1 VQIQILIPPLPP
13 WEKTNCSSGP
23 RGPPSIIAR
32 LSARL
37 CAVCHL
43 SVTRH
48 WQIGHRQRILT
59 TNEQLRAPPAATL
72 ALSRRAAGSRPTTAA
87 SVDAGRARAAE
98 RARERHRP
106 GGPRTRRNAD
116 RTRSTPNRRPSRRA
130 HARRDARSI
139 RAWRPRPSR
148 EFGPGGLT
156 CGSTDYT
163 YTNTVIRTNTRSVS
177 GGVLGT
183 RFCLNARPFT
193 AYPVTVVPLVAR
205 SLSSNSELRSL
216 REAGGCA
223 CGGKPVHALVVAV
236 HLTPRGGL
244 ASPCHPRQPRDSLA
258 SLGLDV

>member
-106 GGPRTRRNAD
+106 GGPRTRRDAD

-193 AYPVTVVPLVAR
+193 AYPVTVVPLV
-205 SLSSNSELRSL
+205 SLALVQLRSL

-258 SLGLDV
+258 SLGLDHV

>member
-1 VQIQILIPPLPP
+1 
-13 WEKTNCSSGP
+13 
-23 RGPPSIIAR
+23 
-32 LSARL
+32 
-37 CAVCHL
+37 VCHL
-43 SVTRH
+43 PVTRH
-48 WQIGHRQRILT
+48 RQIGHRQRILT
-59 TNEQLRAPPAATL
+59 TNERLRAPPAATL

-98 RARERHRP
+98 RARDVASATVPAGHAHGGTPTGP
-106 GGPRTRRNAD
+106 G
-116 RTRSTPNRRPSRRA
+116 
-130 HARRDARSI
+130 ARRIGDRHAAPTRDATRVLYA
-139 RAWRPRPSR
+139 RGA
-148 EFGPGGLT
+148 GGLVRRVSSDRGGT
-156 CGSTDYT
+156 NLWLYTDYT

-193 AYPVTVVPLVAR
+193 AYPVTVVPLV
-205 SLSSNSELRSL
+205 SLALVQLRSL

>member
-1 VQIQILIPPLPP
+1 MQIQILIPPLPP

-106 GGPRTRRNAD
+106 GGPRTHGG
-116 RTRSTPNRRPSRRA
+116 TPTGPG
-130 HARRDARSI
+130 ARRIGDRHAAPTRDA
-139 RAWRPRPSR
+139 
-148 EFGPGGLT
+148 
-156 CGSTDYT
+156 
-163 YTNTVIRTNTRSVS
+163 TR
-177 GGVLGT
+177 VLY
-183 RFCLNARPFT
+183 A
-193 AYPVTVVPLVAR
+193 
-205 SLSSNSELRSL
+205 
-216 REAGGCA
+216 
-223 CGGKPVHALVVAV
+223 
-236 HLTPRGGL
+236 RGGL
-244 ASPCHPRQPRDSLA
+244 VRRVSSDRGD
-258 SLGLDV
+258 

>member
-1 VQIQILIPPLPP
+1 MQIQILIPPLPP

-72 ALSRRAAGSRPTTAA
+72 ALYSRRAAGSRPATTAA

-106 GGPRTRRNAD
+106 RRATHTAGRRPDPEHAESATVTPRPRETRRAFY
-116 RTRSTPNRRPSRRA
+116 TRVAAS
-130 HARRDARSI
+130 
-139 RAWRPRPSR
+139 
-148 EFGPGGLT
+148 
-156 CGSTDYT
+156 
-163 YTNTVIRTNTRSVS
+163 SV
-177 GGVLGT
+177 
-183 RFCLNARPFT
+183 A
-193 AYPVTVVPLVAR
+193 
-205 SLSSNSELRSL
+205 
-216 REAGGCA
+216 
-223 CGGKPVHALVVAV
+223 
-236 HLTPRGGL
+236 
-244 ASPCHPRQPRDSLA
+244 
-258 SLGLDV
+258 

>member
-1 VQIQILIPPLPP
+1 MQIQILIPPLPP

-43 SVTRH
+43 PVTRH
-48 WQIGHRQRILT
+48 RQIGHRQRILT
-59 TNEQLRAPPAATL
+59 TNERLRAPPAATL

-106 GGPRTRRNAD
+106 GGPRTRRDAD

-148 EFGPGGLT
+148 EFGPGRGGTNLWLYRLHVHEHRD
-156 CGSTDYT
+156 TDQHA
-163 YTNTVIRTNTRSVS
+163 VR
-177 GGVLGT
+177 LGW
-183 RFCLNARPFT
+183 RPW
-193 AYPVTVVPLVAR
+193 YPVLLECSSVHRVPSYRRTSRLAR
-205 SLSSNSELRSL
+205 SR
-216 REAGGCA
+216 
-223 CGGKPVHALVVAV
+223 P
-236 HLTPRGGL
+236 TQI
-244 ASPCHPRQPRDSLA
+244 SP
-258 SLGLDV
+258 